1 MADHIVRP
9 IIRSIIRPI
18 IRALTAPAG
27 SGGSAYTPANTFLTV
42 AGAWFYGWDNTDLK
56 VNSDGTGGSVA
67 DGGTVGRWND
77 RSGYGNHIN
86 QTTANLRPVWK
97 DNKVRCFWATNT
109 TTRQAYLN
117 NTATSTVF
125 ARQNCS
131 GGMIVDLPGVGQSVL
146 VDLGLSELGLF
157 VGDTVATQYR
167 FLRYHDGGALNS
179 TTLNHTARKMV
190 LTFRSN
196 ATNIIFNINGVDYTA
211 ASESAVNMSRLWIAR
226 FNGGS
231 PKPMNYREIVYFAS
245 DVGAAGIANLR
256 TYLNTQASS
265 ATINT
270 AKTVVLYGDSMTM
283 GVGSE
288 TGKPWHDYVTN
299 RSDSLWYNFGLDG
312 GYLFSPHVTAAN
324 VAALKGATEG
334 VCVMWIC
341 TNDIIAGGRTAAQC
355 ETSLWAYTDT
365 LRAAGMKVLVC
376 TLQDFAT
383 NRAIKDDLNGRIVAN
398 WATHADGIVRLD
410 TAPELDDAADTTY
423 FTSDGVHL
431 KDTGHAAVGA
441 LIQTAM
447 AALS

>member
-1 MADHIVRP
+1 MITSPITRP
-9 IIRSIIRPI
+9 ITEPI
-18 IRALTAPAG
+18 TRAITATG
-27 SGGSAYTPANTFLTV
+27 TGGSAYTPASTFLTV

-67 DGGTVGRWND
+67 EGGTIGRWND
-77 RSGYGNHIN
+77 RSGYGNHIS
-86 QTTANLRPVWK
+86 QATANIRPVWK

-117 NTATSTVF
+117 NTATATTF

-157 VGDTVATQYR
+157 VGDSSAAQYR
-167 FLRYHDGGALNS
+167 FLRYHDGGALNN
-179 TTLNHTARKMV
+179 TTLIHTARKMV
-190 LTFRSN
+190 VTFRAN
-196 ATNIIFNINGVDYTA
+196 ATNIIFNINGTDYTA
-211 ASESAVNMSRLWIAR
+211 ASESAVNMSRIWIAR

-288 TGKPWHDYVTN
+288 IGKPWHDYVTN
-299 RSDSLWYNFGLDG
+299 RSDSLWYNFGFDG
-312 GYLFSPHVTAAN
+312 GFYFTGLAHVTPAQVLAM
-324 VAALKGATEG
+324 KGSNEG
-334 VCVMWIC
+334 VLIMWC
-341 TNDIIAGGRTAAQC
+341 GTNDMGLGTTAAQD
-355 ETSLWAYTDT
+355 ETAMATFCSTV
-365 LRAAGMKVLVC
+365 RAGGMKVVLC
-376 TLQDFAT
+376 TLQSSA
-383 NRAIKDDLNGRIVAN
+383 ANGVKRDAFNALLVAN
-398 WATHADGIVRLD
+398 SGSYCDALVRLD
-410 TAPELDDAADTTY
+410 TAPELDDYTDTTY

-431 KDTGHAAVGA
+431 KDAGHAAVGA

-447 AALS
+447 AGLA